1 MRELLKATLSVFRM
15 RHFYEAGDGAAA
27 MAKLDLS
34 NVDIA
39 FLDLKHGSMAHLGGI
54 ELCREVPKRPES
66 EIRALPLIVV
76 TAYSELRYLKQAV
89 DAGADEFPAKPASAA
104 AIARRINAS
113 SSTGVP
119 SSARQTF
126 SVLIAGGDPTRNSK
140 GRSGATTTLATLR
153 SSSPS
158 AGPIL
163 VERARNAPTASLNAP
178 RHFSIEPCPGKLGQF
193 ETLFWGAS

>member
-1 MRELLKATLSVFRM
+1 MRATLSAFRT
-15 RHFYEAGDGAAA
+15 RHFHEAGDGAA
-27 MAKLDLS
+27 MAKLDLG

-66 EIRALPLIVV
+66 EIRHLPLIVV

-89 DAGADEFPAKPASAA
+89 DAGADEFLAKPASAA

-119 SSARQTF
+119 SSSGQTF
-126 SVLIAGGDPTRNSK
+126 WVLIAGGNPTRNAK
-140 GRSGATTTLATLR
+140 GRSGDT
-153 SSSPS
+153 SD
-158 AGPIL
+158 
-163 VERARNAPTASLNAP
+163 VEL
-178 RHFSIEPCPGKLGQF
+178 
-193 ETLFWGAS
+193 

>member
-1 MRELLKATLSVFRM
+1 MRELMKATLSAFGLSQI
-15 RHFYEAGDGAAA
+15 YEAGDGAAA
-27 MAKLDLS
+27 MEKLDPG

-66 EIRALPLIVV
+66 EIRHLPLIVV

-119 SSARQTF
+119 SSAHQTF
-126 SVLIAGGDPTRNSK
+126 
-140 GRSGATTTLATLR
+140 RS
-153 SSSPS
+153 
-158 AGPIL
+158 
-163 VERARNAPTASLNAP
+163 
-178 RHFSIEPCPGKLGQF
+178 
-193 ETLFWGAS
+193 